1 MTATATFR
9 ALHAPGQLLILANAW
24 DPGSARLIESLG
36 SPAIATTSSGVAWAR
51 GYPDGDALPVAV
63 LVATVREIARV
74 LRVPLTVDV
83 EGGYSDDPETVA
95 ATVMQVVAAGAA
107 GINIEDGS
115 GPPERLAA
123 KIAAIRRAVSAA
135 GTDLFINARI
145 DVHLRGMGAA
155 VTRAAEL
162 AARIARYSDAGAD
175 GIFVPG
181 LVDADGIGG
190 AVAAAGALPLNLM
203 ALPQLPDLVTLRGL
217 GVRRLSAG
225 GAVAGAAI
233 AAAAGVAEAF
243 LKTGDCAA
251 LFADASPTWTYGRM
265 NALMGG

>member
-1 MTATATFR
+1 MTAAATFR
-9 ALHAPGQLLILANAW
+9 ARHARGELLVFANAW

-51 GYPDGDALPVAV
+51 GYPDGDALPVDV
-63 LVATVREIARV
+63 LIATVGAIARV
-74 LRVPLTVDV
+74 VGVPLTVDV
-83 EGGYSDDPETVA
+83 EGGYSDDPDTVA
-95 ATVMQVVAAGAA
+95 ATVMRVVDAGAA
-107 GINIEDGS
+107 GINIEDGN

-123 KIAAIRRAVSAA
+123 KISAIRGAVARA
-135 GTDLFINARI
+135 GTDVFVNARI
-145 DVHLRGMGAA
+145 DVHLKGIGAPE
-155 VTRAAEL
+155 TRAAEL
-162 AARIARYSDAGAD
+162 AARIARYRDAGAD

-181 LVDADGIGG
+181 LTDPTGIAA
-190 AVAAAGALPLNLM
+190 AVAAAGPLPFNAM
-203 ALPQLPDLVTLRGL
+203 ALPQLPDAATLRAL

-233 AAAAGVAEAF
+233 AAAAGLAEAF

-265 NALMGG
+265 NALMTR